1 MAAMTFTA
9 STIRGLTG
17 FGMAIILVPL
27 LGMVI
32 RPDEAVVLAIILQF
46 MIGPVGMKA
55 ILADS
60 ARPSSLIIAATA
72 MLATPLGLWLLAR
85 ISPDLARVLIAGV
98 AVGAFLLVLLPKQA
112 GKPPHLGLTLATG
125 LSAGVLAGFAGMP
138 GPPVVPYFLR
148 MGITPQAARASM
160 MLVFFA
166 TAIAGT
172 VVAFLSGLATAKLVA
187 VAVLLLVPMLAG
199 NWLGARAFGKID
211 PLLWRIIVGVLLCIA
226 ALSAV
231 WRAST

>member
-1 MAAMTFTA
+1 M
-9 STIRGLTG
+9 
-17 FGMAIILVPL
+17 
-27 LGMVI
+27 
-32 RPDEAVVLAIILQF
+32 
-46 MIGPVGMKA
+46 
-55 ILADS
+55 
-60 ARPSSLIIAATA
+60 
-72 MLATPLGLWLLAR
+72 
-85 ISPDLARVLIAGV
+85 
-98 AVGAFLLVLLPKQA
+98 
-112 GKPPHLGLTLATG
+112 
-125 LSAGVLAGFAGMP
+125 
-138 GPPVVPYFLR
+138 PYFLR

-211 PLLWRIIVGVLLCIA
+211 PLLWRIIVGVLLCTA